1 MSRASIIAALQSIIS
16 ESNTTTGASDTNVT
30 SAVKRLIRG
39 YAGGSSNIIAETDA
53 TPDGTEYLS
62 FECPEEPDA
71 VIIYINGWSYDDAVD
86 AAIGFAAVK
95 NRFVG
100 GYRVTQSGG
109 NYGTCGVLQYQ
120 GVSYPWGYAT
130 SNGTISG
137 GYAEGVFTARTRGV
151 ASYRW
156 NTSYTY
162 HCIAI
167 KF

>member
-1 MSRASIIAALQSIIS
+1 MSRASIISALQSIIA
-16 ESNTTTGASDTNVT
+16 NANATTGQSDATVT
-30 SAVKRLIRG
+30 SATDRLIRG
-39 YAGGSSNIIAETDA
+39 YGGGASNIIAETDV

-95 NRFVG
+95 NHFVA
-100 GYRVTQSGG
+100 GYRVSQSG
-109 NYGTCGVLQYQ
+109 NYGTMGVLRNQ
-120 GVSYPWGYAT
+120 GVAYPWGYAT
-130 SNGTISG
+130 GNGSISG
-137 GYAEGVFTARTRGV
+137 GYTEGAFSARTRGGT
-151 ASYRW
+151 SYRW

>member
-1 MSRASIIAALQSIIS
+1 MSKASIINALQACIDD
-16 ESNTTTGASDTNVT
+16 SNDTTGRTDTNVT
-30 SAVKRLIRG
+30 DCVNRLISG
-39 YAGGSSNIIAETDA
+39 YGGGASNIIAETDV

-95 NRFVG
+95 NHFVA
-100 GYRVTQSGG
+100 GYRVQSGG
-109 NYGTCGVLQYQ
+109 NYATAGVLQDQ
-120 GVSYPWGYAT
+120 GVAYPWGFAPG
-130 SNGTISG
+130 NGWLG
-137 GYAEGVFTARTRGV
+137 GDYAEGVFSAKTRGGTV
-151 ASYRW
+151 YRW
-156 NTSYTY
+156 NTSYSY